1 MTSANTE
8 ANHFSDMKRIL
19 SLILTVLLVFGCLC
33 ACGAQGP
40 EATQTSPDNTTAP
53 EEATLPE
60 LVDHAGQLELNIN
73 SETVKEEVTVKTFI
87 DGDTVH
93 FNVSPKVNASG
104 VLKGRFLAINTPES
118 TGKIEEYGKAA
129 SAFTRQK
136 LESATS
142 IIIESDDETWNAD
155 STGDRYLI
163 WVWYRTDESQPYR
176 NLNVEILQEGL
187 AIANSSANNRY
198 GSVCVAAINQ
208 AKAYKY
214 NVHSGQKDPDFFYG
228 DAIELT
234 LKELRTNISDYNG
247 MKVAFSGVITMND
260 GGSVYIEDFDE
271 ETGLYYGISVYYGYG
286 LPGAGLNILSIG
298 NRSRIVGTVQYYEVG
313 GTYQVSGLS
322 YRQMVPDDPGNIQK
336 ISEGHSPAYVPTD
349 ADTFM
354 NGIVSIE
361 QEEGMKDFSYAELA
375 MSTSIEMKGLH
386 VESVYTTDNEDSSSN
401 GAMTLTCVS
410 DGITVLIRTTVLY
423 DENKN
428 LITADAYEGKT
439 IDVRG
444 IVDYYDGTYQIKV
457 FSANGITVN
466 N

>member
-1 MTSANTE
+1 
-8 ANHFSDMKRIL
+8 MKTQFRFLCL
-19 SLILTVLLVFGCLC
+19 SFTFLMVLCSLFGCT
-33 ACGAQGP
+33 AIKP
-40 EATQTSPDNTTAP
+40 EQTQASESTTSPVEP
-53 EEATLPE
+53 SLPS
-60 LVDHAGQLELNIN
+60 LVDYAGEIQLNMN

-93 FNVSPKVNASG
+93 FNVSGSVNPTG

-142 IIIESDDETWNAD
+142 IIIESDDEKWNAD
-155 STGDRYLI
+155 STGGRYLV
-163 WVWYRTDESQPYR
+163 WVWYRTDDSQPYR
-176 NLNVEILQEGL
+176 NLNIEILQEGL

-198 GSVCVAAINQ
+198 GSVCTAAINQ

-214 NVHSGQKDPDFFYG
+214 NVYSGNPDPDFFYG
-228 DAIELT
+228 EAIELT
-234 LKELRTNISDYNG
+234 LRELRLNTENYNG

-260 GGSVYIEDFDE
+260 GGSIYIEEFDD

-286 LPGAGLNILSIG
+286 LSGAGLDILSVG

-322 YRQMVPDDPGNIQK
+322 YRQMKPDDPSNIQK
-336 ISEGHSPAYVPTD
+336 ISSGHSPAYVPTD
-349 ADTFM
+349 ADTFI
-354 NGIVSIE
+354 NGTVDIQLEDGTAS
-361 QEEGMKDFSYAELA
+361 FPYAQLVLG
-375 MSTSIEMKGLH
+375 TSIEMSSLT
-386 VESVYTTDNEDSSSN
+386 VQSVYTTNDEDSSSN

-410 DGITVLIRTTVLY
+410 EDGITVLVRTAVLY
-423 DENKN
+423 DENN
-428 LITADAYEGKT
+428 ALITADAFEGKV

-444 IVDYYDGTYQIKV
+444 IVDYYSGAYQIKV

>member
-1 MTSANTE
+1 
-8 ANHFSDMKRIL
+8 MKRFL

-40 EATQTSPDNTTAP
+40 QPTQTTPSETTNP
-53 EEATLPE
+53 VETTLPP
-60 LVDHAGQLELNIN
+60 LVDYAGDIELDLT

-93 FNVSPKVNASG
+93 FNVSPRVNSSG

-129 SAFTRQK
+129 STFTRQK
-136 LESATS
+136 LESASS
-142 IIIESDDETWNAD
+142 IIIESDDGKWNAD

-176 NLNVEILQEGL
+176 NLNIEILQEGL

-208 AKAYKY
+208 ARAYKY
-214 NVHSGQKDPDFFYG
+214 KVHSGEKDPDFFYG

-234 LKELRTNISDYNG
+234 LKELRTNVASYNG

-286 LPGAGLNILSIG
+286 LSGAGLNILSMG
-298 NRSRIVGTVQYYEVG
+298 NCSRIVGTVQYYEAG
-313 GTYQVSGLS
+313 GTYQVSGLT
-322 YRQMVPDDPGNIQK
+322 YRQMVPNDPGNIQK
-336 ISEGHSPAYVPTD
+336 ISDGHAPAYVLTD
-349 ADTFM
+349 ADTFV
-354 NGIVSIE
+354 NGKVSIDLE
-361 QEEGMKDFSYAELA
+361 DGVKEFPYAELA
-375 MSTSIEMKGLH
+375 MSTSIEMKGLT

-410 DGITVLIRTTVLY
+410 DGITVLVRTAVLY
-423 DENKN
+423 DENKA

-444 IVDYYDGTYQIKV
+444 IVDYFDGNYQIKV

-466 N
+466 

>member
-1 MTSANTE
+1 M
-8 ANHFSDMKRIL
+8 
-19 SLILTVLLVFGCLC
+19 ILTVLLVFGCLC
-33 ACGAQGP
+33 ACGAQVP
-40 EATQTSPDNTTAP
+40 QPTQTTPSETTTP
-53 EEATLPE
+53 VETTLPE
-60 LVDHAGQLELNIN
+60 LVDYAGQLELNIN

-93 FNVSPKVNASG
+93 FHVSPKVHPSG

-129 SAFTRQK
+129 STFTRQK

-142 IIIESDDETWNAD
+142 IIIESDDEKWNAD

-198 GSVCVAAINQ
+198 GSVCTAAINQ
-208 AKAYKY
+208 ARAYKY
-214 NVHSGQKDPDFFYG
+214 KVHSGEKDPDFFYG

-234 LKELRTNISDYNG
+234 LKELRTNISSYNG

-260 GGSVYIEDFDE
+260 GGSVYVEDFDE

-286 LPGAGLNILSIG
+286 LPGAGLNILSMG
-298 NRSRIVGTVQYYEVG
+298 NHSRIVGTVQYYEVG
-313 GTYQVSGLS
+313 GTYQVSGLT

-349 ADTFM
+349 ADTFI
-354 NGIVSIE
+354 NGTVSIE
-361 QEEGMKDFSYAELA
+361 QEEGTKDFSYAELA
-375 MSTSIEMKGLH
+375 MSTSIEMKGLQ
-386 VESVYTTDNEDSSSN
+386 VESIYTTDNEDSSSN

-410 DGITVLIRTTVLY
+410 DGITVLVRTTVLY
-423 DENKN
+423 DENKT

-444 IVDYYDGTYQIKV
+444 IVDYYDGMYQIKV

-466 N
+466 

>member
-1 MTSANTE
+1 
-8 ANHFSDMKRIL
+8 MKRIL

-33 ACGAQGP
+33 ACGTQVP
-40 EATQTSPDNTTAP
+40 QPTQTTPNDTTEP
-53 EEATLPE
+53 SLPP
-60 LVDHAGQLELNIN
+60 LVDYAGDIELKLA

-93 FNVSPKVNASG
+93 FNVSSKVHPSG

-136 LESATS
+136 LENATS
-142 IIIESDDETWNAD
+142 IIIESDDEKWNAD

-176 NLNVEILQEGL
+176 NLNIEILQEGL

-198 GSVCVAAINQ
+198 GSVCTAAINQ
-208 AKAYKY
+208 ARAYGYK
-214 NVHSGQKDPDFFYG
+214 VHSGQKDPDFFYG

-234 LKELRTNISDYNG
+234 LKELRTNVSAYNG

-298 NRSRIVGTVQYYEVG
+298 NRSRIVGTVQFYEVG

-322 YRQMVPDDPGNIQK
+322 YRQMVPNDPGNIQK
-336 ISEGHSPAYVPTD
+336 ISEGHSPAFVPTD

-354 NGIVSIE
+354 NGTVTVKT
-361 QEEGMKDFSYAELA
+361 EESSKDFSYAELA
-375 MSTSIEMKGLH
+375 MSTSIEMKDLK
-386 VESVYTTDNEDSSSN
+386 VESVYTTDNQDSSSN

-410 DGITVLIRTTVLY
+410 DGITIFVRTTVLY
-423 DENKN
+423 DENKT

-444 IVDYYDGTYQIKV
+444 IVDYYDGMYQIKV
-457 FSANGITVN
+457 FSANGITVKQ
-466 N
+466 

>member
-1 MTSANTE
+1 M
-8 ANHFSDMKRIL
+8 
-19 SLILTVLLVFGCLC
+19 ILTVLLVFGCLC
-33 ACGAQGP
+33 ACG
-40 EATQTSPDNTTAP
+40 TQPAEPTETTPDETTAP
-53 EEATLPE
+53 SLPP
-60 LVDHAGQLELNIN
+60 LVDYAGDIELNLN
-73 SETVKEEVTVKTFI
+73 SETVKAEVTVKTFI

-93 FNVSPKVNASG
+93 FHVPTEVNASG

-142 IIIESDDETWNAD
+142 IIIESDDEKWNAD

-176 NLNVEILQEGL
+176 NLNIEILQEGL

-208 AKAYKY
+208 ARAYKY
-214 NVHSGQKDPDFFYG
+214 KVHSGQKDPDFFYG

-234 LKELRTNISDYNG
+234 LKELRTNISAYNG

-286 LPGAGLNILSIG
+286 LPGAGLNILSMG

-313 GTYQVSGLS
+313 GTYQVSGLT

-336 ISEGHSPAYVPTD
+336 ISDGHTPAYVPTD
-349 ADTFM
+349 ADTFV
-354 NGIVSIE
+354 NGTVSIV
-361 QEEGMKDFSYAELA
+361 QEEGTKEFPYAELA
-375 MSTSIEMKGLH
+375 MSTSIEMKGLTV
-386 VESVYTTDNEDSSSN
+386 VEVYTTDDTDSSSH
-401 GAMTLTCVS
+401 GALTLTCVS
-410 DGITVLIRTTVLY
+410 EDITVTVRTSPLY
-423 DENKN
+423 DENKT
-428 LITADAYEGKT
+428 LITADAYNGKS

-444 IVDYYDGTYQIKV
+444 IVDYYDGNYQIKV

-466 N
+466 E

>member
-1 MTSANTE
+1 
-8 ANHFSDMKRIL
+8 MKRIL
-19 SLILTVLLVFGCLC
+19 SLILTVLLAFGCLC
-33 ACGAQGP
+33 ACGTQGP
-40 EATQTSPDNTTAP
+40 QPTETTPNETNATD
-53 EEATLPE
+53 ATLPA
-60 LVDHAGQLELNIN
+60 LVDYAGQIELNRS

-93 FNVSPKVNASG
+93 FNVSSKVHPSG

-142 IIIESDDETWNAD
+142 IIIESDDDKWNAD

-163 WVWYRTDESQPYR
+163 WVWYRTDETQPYR
-176 NLNVEILQEGL
+176 NLNIEILQEGL

-198 GSVCVAAINQ
+198 GSVCTAAINQ

-214 NVHSGQKDPDFFYG
+214 NVHSGQRDPDFFYG

-234 LKELRTNISDYNG
+234 LKELRTNISAYNG

-260 GGSVYIEDFDE
+260 GGSVYVEDFDE

-286 LPGAGLNILSIG
+286 LPGAGLNILSMG
-298 NRSRIVGTVQYYEVG
+298 NCSRIVGTVQYYEVG

-322 YRQMVPDDPGNIQK
+322 YRQMKPDDPNNIQK
-336 ISEGHSPAYVPTD
+336 ISDGHSPAYVPTD

-354 NGIVSIE
+354 NGTVSIE
-361 QEEGMKDFSYAELA
+361 LEEGLKEFPYAELV
-375 MSTSIEMKGLH
+375 MSTSIEMKGLT
-386 VESVYTTDNEDSSSN
+386 VEGVYTTDNEDSSSN

-410 DGITVLIRTTVLY
+410 DGMTILVRTTVLY
-423 DENKN
+423 DENKT

>member
-1 MTSANTE
+1 MRIQKLIT
-8 ANHFSDMKRIL
+8 FPDMKPIL
-19 SLILTVLLVFGCLC
+19 CLILTVLLVSGLLC

-40 EATQTSPDNTTAP
+40 QPTQTTPTNAAD
-53 EEATLPE
+53 ATLPA
-60 LVDHAGQLELNIN
+60 LVDYAGQIELKL
-73 SETVKEEVTVKTFI
+73 SSDTVKEEVTVKTFI

-93 FNVSPKVNASG
+93 FNVSPKVHPSG

-136 LESATS
+136 LEAATS
-142 IIIESDDETWNAD
+142 IIIESDDGKWNAD

-176 NLNVEILQEGL
+176 NLNIEILQEGL

-198 GSVCVAAINQ
+198 GSVCTAAINQ
-208 AKAYKY
+208 ARAYKY
-214 NVHSGQKDPDFFYG
+214 NVHSGQRDPDFFYG
-228 DAIELT
+228 DAVELT
-234 LKELRTNISDYNG
+234 LKELRTNVASYNG

-260 GGSVYIEDFDE
+260 GGSIYIEDFDE

-286 LPGAGLNILSIG
+286 LPGAGLNILSMG
-298 NRSRIVGTVQYYEVG
+298 NCSRIVGTVQYYEVG

-322 YRQMVPDDPGNIQK
+322 YRQMKPDDPNNIQK

-354 NGIVSIE
+354 NSTVSIE
-361 QEEGMKDFSYAELA
+361 LEEGPKEFPYAELA
-375 MSTSIEMKGLH
+375 MNTSIEMKGLT
-386 VESVYTTDNEDSSSN
+386 VESVYTTNNEDSASN

-410 DGITVLIRTTVLY
+410 DGVTVLVRTTVLY
-423 DENKN
+423 DENKA

-466 N
+466 